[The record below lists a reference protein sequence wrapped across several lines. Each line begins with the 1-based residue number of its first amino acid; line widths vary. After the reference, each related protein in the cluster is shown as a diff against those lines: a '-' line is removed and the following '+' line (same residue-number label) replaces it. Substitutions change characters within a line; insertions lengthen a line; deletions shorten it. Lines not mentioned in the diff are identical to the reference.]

1 MTDEIV
7 VQGNDAFCGG
17 KVKIYYSRN
26 ASVSPLYLDFEREDG
41 FKCSIALTHS
51 AVRELLKLIA
61 NNI

>member
-1 MTDEIV
+1 MTNEIV

-17 KVKIYYSRN
+17 KVKIYYSRD
-26 ASVSPLYLDFEREDG
+26 ACVSPLHLNFEREDG
-41 FKCSIALTHS
+41 FKCSIALTHE